1 MEYPQ
6 FNRKYYIFKW
16 PVFHCYVSL
25 LDCTSFFAMTFR
37 ICWMLLATTVF
48 FGESCDR
55 RQRAARNFEKDFVGW
70 DGLEFTSRKGH
81 FPAKLHNIWA
91 ENRRIP
97 WRFVPGSSHHV
108 AASPR
113 RSRHFM
119 KARVPR
125 EIFTTVG
132 GLGTPHPTHILLF
145 FSGGSCWCFGIHQW
159 HNMICSIKQKI
170 DTEHVFNVSNFPR
183 YFLELFRQFVTTH
196 ISKLLQSVLLKS
208 PGMRLETPHPAV
220 CHQEIG
226 QLKAR
231 SFSDGRLG

>member
-125 EIFTTVG
+125 EIF
-132 GLGTPHPTHILLF
+132 

-170 DTEHVFNVSNFPR
+170 DTDKI
-183 YFLELFRQFVTTH
+183 FLELFRQFVTTH

>member
-6 FNRKYYIFKW
+6 FNRTYYIFKW

-25 LDCTSFFAMTFR
+25 LECTSFFAMTFR

-48 FGESCDR
+48 FFNEKVATGDNEPHATLR
-55 RQRAARNFEKDFVGW
+55 RTLSVGMALSLQAARV
-70 DGLEFTSRKGH
+70 
-81 FPAKLHNIWA
+81 FPVKLHNIWA

-132 GLGTPHPTHILLF
+132 GLGTPHPA
-145 FSGGSCWCFGIHQW
+145 
-159 HNMICSIKQKI
+159 
-170 DTEHVFNVSNFPR
+170 
-183 YFLELFRQFVTTH
+183 H
-196 ISKLLQSVLLKS
+196 ISICCFSPAAVVDASESISDIIWFVQFKKKLIPNTFLKS
-208 PGMRLETPHPAV
+208 QMFQDMFRIV
-220 CHQEIG
+220 
-226 QLKAR
+226 
-231 SFSDGRLG
+231 